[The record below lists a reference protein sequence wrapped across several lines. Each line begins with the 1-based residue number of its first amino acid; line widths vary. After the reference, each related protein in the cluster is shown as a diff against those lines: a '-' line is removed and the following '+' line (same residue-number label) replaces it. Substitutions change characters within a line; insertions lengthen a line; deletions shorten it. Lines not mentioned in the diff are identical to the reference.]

1 MNRLY
6 FLLFVSLLSC
16 TSNRTVTNKN
26 NPNDFKGKITQISKS
41 ENETFYQS
49 SCSGIVID
57 HESKESL
64 AYVHILL
71 LGAFK
76 SYETDSDSSGIF
88 YINQLN
94 SGNYKIKAFYLG
106 YYPLI
111 DSLYLEIGKNTKIQ
125 VDLYEDPNAIFN

>member
-1 MNRLY
+1 LY
-6 FLLFVSLLSC
+6 FLLIIFILSC
-16 TSNRTVTNKN
+16 NSNRVVTNKN
-26 NPNDFKGKITQISKS
+26 NPADYKGKITQISKS

-64 AYVHILL
+64 PYVHILL

-76 SYETDSDSSGIF
+76 DYETTSDRSGVF
-88 YINQLN
+88 NMNQLN
-94 SGNYKIKAFYLG
+94 SGNYKIKAFYIG

-111 DSLYLEIGKNTKIQ
+111 DSLYLEIGKNTNIQ
-125 VDLYEDPNAIFN
+125 IDLYEDPNAILD